1 MPLRDISR
9 SPAHRRVPLPSGRC
23 VIATI
28 GIDCYRH
35 WPRLYNAVSDAHGA
49 RERFLQLG
57 FEEVVPP
64 LIDGNATGQGIR
76 TMTTALGGLSRD
88 DSLVVFFAGHGH
100 TEHHAF
106 TGRTPVKTGYIVP
119 VDASMARDRTATMLR
134 LDLWLSD
141 LARLP
146 PRHLLVIL
154 DACYC
159 GVALNAVDRW
169 RGHDDRGSISL
180 DELHRRRSRRVITSA
195 MDNQRARD
203 SGPMPGHSLFTGCLL
218 EALTV
223 GLAGNGRAVATGTEL
238 GLYVQQRVILYPDST
253 QTPDFG
259 ALELDDRGEL
269 LLHLAAAP
277 APPEPA
283 TDRDLRAPRRTGQD
297 DEPTIPE
304 PRRRAR
310 ATAPEPVTAAET
322 QTRAMTAAEA
332 LTALVAETM
341 RRPGWSA
348 ALAAAIAAVL
358 TQYCGR

>member
-1 MPLRDISR
+1 
-9 SPAHRRVPLPSGRC
+9 VPLPSGRC

-119 VDASMARDRTATMLR
+119 VDASKARDRTATMLR

-169 RGHDDRGSISL
+169 RGHDGGSVSL

-223 GLAGNGRAVATGTEL
+223 GLVGNGRAVATGTEL

-269 LLHLAAAP
+269 LLRLDAA
-277 APPEPA
+277 
-283 TDRDLRAPRRTGQD
+283 RAPRAGDATHRDLPALRRTGDD

-304 PRRRAR
+304 PLPRPAE
-310 ATAPEPVTAAET
+310 TMPEPVAAVELETAA
-322 QTRAMTAAEA
+322 MTLAS
-332 LTALVAETM
+332 VV
-341 RRPGWSA
+341 RRPLWSA
-348 ALAAAIAAVL
+348 ALAAAIATVL
-358 TQYCGR
+358 AQLCGP